1 MRTWWKRVLGV
12 LVLAV
17 LPGAAQAAVTWSVV
31 MNGDCTGALG
41 ATAVAG
47 TATVGCCVAS
57 AAGGGNLCEEKTQIG
72 QYNVRLITFAVAA
85 GGAYTANGDALPAAQ
100 INKIGLNT
108 LVWAFCGE
116 TQGTAAS
123 ATGGQDVM
131 WFPSAAPSGAP
142 WGATI
147 RLNQTGSGG
156 TTGVT
161 SGGQYVGNVA
171 NVTFQCELW
180 GR

>member
-1 MRTWWKRVLGV
+1 MRWWRTMLVALALLGST
-12 LVLAV
+12 
-17 LPGAAQAAVTWSVV
+17 AQAAVTWNVI
-31 MNGDCTGALG
+31 MNNDCTGPQA

-47 TATVGCCVAS
+47 TASVSCCNAA
-57 AAGGGNLCEEKTQIG
+57 AAGGGNFCEEKTQIG
-72 QYNVRLITFAVAA
+72 QYNVRVITFGVAA
-85 GGAYTANGDALPAAQ
+85 GGAYTANGDALTAAQ

-108 LVWAFCGE
+108 LVYSNCEE
-116 TQGTAAS
+116 TEGSPAS

-131 WFPSAAPSGAP
+131 FFTTAAPAGAP

-147 RLNQTGSGG
+147 RLNQSGSGG
-156 TTGVT
+156 TTPVT
-161 SGGQYVGNVA
+161 SGGQYVGTVA